1 MFCML
6 SIVLEHEVENNKQ
19 NYNNNNLLNRPGLVI
34 TCTLLIANMASKV
47 IGSTIFRQVHDVS
60 RRQFLIN
67 SRGNFQSLAS
77 GLSTLEV
84 YFGVDRCENR
94 GRSTTMVPCDKG
106 SSVFV

>member
-1 MFCML
+1 MFYML
-6 SIVLEHEVENNKQ
+6 SIVLEHDLQNNKQ
-19 NYNNNNLLNRPGLVI
+19 NFN
-34 TCTLLIANMASKV
+34 
-47 IGSTIFRQVHDVS
+47 STIFRQVHDIS

-67 SRGNFQSLAS
+67 GQGNFQSLAS

-84 YFGVDRCENR
+84 YFGVDRCANR

>member
-6 SIVLEHEVENNKQ
+6 SIVLEQDLENNKQ
-19 NYNNNNLLNRPGLVI
+19 NF
-34 TCTLLIANMASKV
+34 S
-47 IGSTIFRQVHDVS
+47 STIFRQAHDVS

-67 SRGNFQSLAS
+67 RQGNFQSLAS

>member
-6 SIVLEHEVENNKQ
+6 SIVLEHDLENNKQ
-19 NYNNNNLLNRPGLVI
+19 NFG
-34 TCTLLIANMASKV
+34 
-47 IGSTIFRQVHDVS
+47 FRQVHDVS

-67 SRGNFQSLAS
+67 RQGNFQSLAS

>member
-1 MFCML
+1 MYYML
-6 SIVLEHEVENNKQ
+6 SIVLEHDLENNKQ
-19 NYNNNNLLNRPGLVI
+19 NF
-34 TCTLLIANMASKV
+34 
-47 IGSTIFRQVHDVS
+47 GSTIFRQVHDVS
-60 RRQFLIN
+60 RLQFLIN

-84 YFGVDRCENR
+84 YFGVDRCANR

>member
-1 MFCML
+1 MYYIL
-6 SIVLEHEVENNKQ
+6 SIVLEHDLESNKQ
-19 NYNNNNLLNRPGLVI
+19 NF
-34 TCTLLIANMASKV
+34 ASM
-47 IGSTIFRQVHDVS
+47 IFRQVYDIS

-67 SRGNFQSLAS
+67 RQGKFQSLAS

>member
-1 MFCML
+1 MFCMS
-6 SIVLEHEVENNKQ
+6 SIVHEHDLENNKQ
-19 NYNNNNLLNRPGLVI
+19 NFNFTG
-34 TCTLLIANMASKV
+34 
-47 IGSTIFRQVHDVS
+47 FRQVHDVS

-67 SRGNFQSLAS
+67 RQGNFQSLAS

-84 YFGVDRCENR
+84 YFGMDRCENR

>member
-1 MFCML
+1 MFYML
-6 SIVLEHEVENNKQ
+6 SIVLEQDLENNKQ
-19 NYNNNNLLNRPGLVI
+19 NLG
-34 TCTLLIANMASKV
+34 
-47 IGSTIFRQVHDVS
+47 FRQVRDVS

-67 SRGNFQSLAS
+67 RQGNFQSLAS

-84 YFGVDRCENR
+84 YFGVDRCANR

>member
-1 MFCML
+1 MYYML
-6 SIVLEHEVENNKQ
+6 SIVPEQDIENNKQ
-19 NYNNNNLLNRPGLVI
+19 NFGY
-34 TCTLLIANMASKV
+34 
-47 IGSTIFRQVHDVS
+47 TIFRQVHDVS

-67 SRGNFQSLAS
+67 SRENFQSSAS

>member
-1 MFCML
+1 MFYMH
-6 SIVLEHEVENNKQ
+6 SIVLKQDFENN
-19 NYNNNNLLNRPGLVI
+19 LAI
-34 TCTLLIANMASKV
+34 F
-47 IGSTIFRQVHDVS
+47 FRQVHDVS

-67 SRGNFQSLAS
+67 RQGNFQSLAS

>member
-6 SIVLEHEVENNKQ
+6 SIVLEHDLENNKQ
-19 NYNNNNLLNRPGLVI
+19 NFNS
-34 TCTLLIANMASKV
+34 M
-47 IGSTIFRQVHDVS
+47 IFRQVHDIS
-60 RRQFLIN
+60 RRPFLIN
-67 SRGNFQSLAS
+67 SRGNIQSLAS

>member
-1 MFCML
+1 ML
-6 SIVLEHEVENNKQ
+6 SIVLEHDLESNKQ
-19 NYNNNNLLNRPGLVI
+19 NF
-34 TCTLLIANMASKV
+34 A
-47 IGSTIFRQVHDVS
+47 STIFRQVHDIS

-67 SRGNFQSLAS
+67 RKEIFQSLAS

-84 YFGVDRCENR
+84 CFGADRCENR

>member
-6 SIVLEHEVENNKQ
+6 SIVLEQDLENNK
-19 NYNNNNLLNRPGLVI
+19 LNF
-34 TCTLLIANMASKV
+34 N
-47 IGSTIFRQVHDVS
+47 STIFRQAHDVS

-67 SRGNFQSLAS
+67 RQGNFQSLAS
-77 GLSTLEV
+77 GLSILEV
-84 YFGVDRCENR
+84 YFGVDRCENC

>member
-6 SIVLEHEVENNKQ
+6 SIVLEHDIENNRQ
-19 NYNNNNLLNRPGLVI
+19 NF
-34 TCTLLIANMASKV
+34 
-47 IGSTIFRQVHDVS
+47 GSTIFRQVYDVS

-67 SRGNFQSLAS
+67 SRENFQSLAS
-77 GLSTLEV
+77 GLSTLEA
-84 YFGVDRCENR
+84 YFGVDRCANR

>member
-6 SIVLEHEVENNKQ
+6 SIVLEHDLENNQQ
-19 NYNNNNLLNRPGLVI
+19 N
-34 TCTLLIANMASKV
+34 C
-47 IGSTIFRQVHDVS
+47 GSTIFRQVHDVS

-67 SRGNFQSLAS
+67 SRGNLQSLAS

-84 YFGVDRCENR
+84 CFSADRCENR

>member
-6 SIVLEHEVENNKQ
+6 SIVLEHDLENNKQ
-19 NYNNNNLLNRPGLVI
+19 NINS
-34 TCTLLIANMASKV
+34 TH
-47 IGSTIFRQVHDVS
+47 TIFCQVHDVS
-60 RRQFLIN
+60 HRQFFIN
-67 SRGNFQSLAS
+67 RQGNFQSLAP

>member
-6 SIVLEHEVENNKQ
+6 SIVLEHDLENNKQ
-19 NYNNNNLLNRPGLVI
+19 NFNSV
-34 TCTLLIANMASKV
+34 
-47 IGSTIFRQVHDVS
+47 IFRQVHDVS
-60 RRQFLIN
+60 RRPFLIN

>member
-1 MFCML
+1 MYYML
-6 SIVLEHEVENNKQ
+6 SIVPEQDIENNKQ
-19 NYNNNNLLNRPGLVI
+19 NFGY
-34 TCTLLIANMASKV
+34 
-47 IGSTIFRQVHDVS
+47 TIFRQVHDVS

-67 SRGNFQSLAS
+67 NRENFQSSAS

>member
-6 SIVLEHEVENNKQ
+6 SIVLEHDLENNKQ
-19 NYNNNNLLNRPGLVI
+19 NFNS
-34 TCTLLIANMASKV
+34 M
-47 IGSTIFRQVHDVS
+47 IFRQVHDVS

-67 SRGNFQSLAS
+67 RQGNFQSLAS

-84 YFGVDRCENR
+84 YFGVDRCANR